1 MAGSSDVFPPGPRHK
16 LVAGACYA
24 VVALG
29 LLSSQFLLFLCVD
42 VVSDAAWF
50 GLVSLFI
57 CPKNVRM
64 LVLKPRRLLLGF
76 LDSGS
81 LSHYHRQR
89 GPTVHQCLPQ
99 SCGFLTH
106 GFRGTLEPWQ
116 ETKDSFHFDVWE
128 ESVLLFPEGIQAQI
142 HELWWSCFLPSIGN
156 ISPSILGSKEGRT
169 RCQILCGVD
178 PRDRYSPEGSL
189 TFQGGAWALLGA
201 GGRGEGCWHEGGGHR
216 CSTSMPSDSA
226 EEDACDPPGSSVLR
240 RSGSSLYSGLIQ
252 KADKEGIASSS

>member
-106 GFRGTLEPWQ
+106 GFRGTLEP
-116 ETKDSFHFDVWE
+116 
-128 ESVLLFPEGIQAQI
+128 
-142 HELWWSCFLPSIGN
+142 
-156 ISPSILGSKEGRT
+156 
-169 RCQILCGVD
+169 
-178 PRDRYSPEGSL
+178 
-189 TFQGGAWALLGA
+189 
-201 GGRGEGCWHEGGGHR
+201 
-216 CSTSMPSDSA
+216 
-226 EEDACDPPGSSVLR
+226 
-240 RSGSSLYSGLIQ
+240 
-252 KADKEGIASSS
+252 